1 MTKDEI
7 DNALRSWHTINKAL
21 KTMTEQDC
29 KVAMERELVGNRRKD
44 VVVRVHQSFSRL
56 RLNRER
62 DELIVA
68 VSDIP
73 AFMVK
78 S

>member
-21 KTMTEQDC
+21 KTMSEQDC

-44 VVVRVHQSFSRL
+44 IVVRVHQAFSRL

-78 S
+78 A

>member
-7 DNALRSWHTINKAL
+7 DKALHSWHTINKAL
-21 KTMTEQDC
+21 KTMSEHDC
-29 KVAMERELVGNRRKD
+29 KLAMERELVGIRRKD
-44 VVVRVHQSFSRL
+44 VAVRVHQAYSRL

-62 DELIVA
+62 DELIAA

>member
-21 KTMTEQDC
+21 KTMSEQDC
-29 KVAMERELVGNRRKD
+29 KAAMERELVGNRRKD
-44 VVVRVHQSFSRL
+44 VVVRVHQAFSRL

-62 DELIVA
+62 DELIAA

-73 AFMVK
+73 SFMVK